1 MTCFIGL
8 DSRSSFGSALGVSL
22 VQLFAPCAA
31 TIFGHQ
37 VPFSRGACAAWRSNR
52 LRGLC
57 SRIRHPS
64 EVSTCSILRVLH
76 RHGRDDTWPLLRRV
90 PSFRGSRRREPCG
103 RSRPRKDSSAAIPTL
118 ITFPPTTLL

>member
-76 RHGRDDTWPLLRRV
+76 RHGRDDTWSLLRRV
-90 PSFRGSRRREPCG
+90 PSFLGTLWRTPC
-103 RSRPRKDSSAAIPTL
+103 RPARPER
-118 ITFPPTTLL
+118 ITIAPV